1 MHQST
6 FVQKCPALTSSA
18 LPPSH
23 LNVQLTFSGG
33 KVNMSTAPKLDLKT
47 WNLDFTPKATY
58 FQCILWSCY
67 IIKSECMFLWK
78 DDQKWKQLHGVF
90 TILHLKC
97 GTRELC
103 QCILAQNTFCSFLIH
118 NASSVKAGKIAP
130 GIDCCITRPIAG
142 GGAGGARAPPPEIFR
157 LELNSATEV
166 EFFY

>member
-90 TILHLKC
+90 TILDLKC
-97 GTRELC
+97 DTRELS
-103 QCILAQNTFCSFLIH
+103 QCILEQNTFCSFLIH
-118 NASSVKAGKIAP
+118 NASVKAGKLMPLQYWLMHNYLAFK
-130 GIDCCITRPIAG
+130 A
-142 GGAGGARAPPPEIFR
+142 
-157 LELNSATEV
+157 EL
-166 EFFY
+166 FI